1 MPAYADMTTEEL
13 AAKRDE
19 LMREYKAIKTKGLA
33 LNMARGKPSSAQLD
47 LSMPMLASVTTYE
60 DCLAEDGTDCRNYGV
75 LDGIPEAK
83 RLMASM
89 LDDDA
94 DHVIVFGSSSLN
106 IMYDT
111 MARCWSFGTLGHTP
125 WSKLD
130 EVKWLCPCP
139 GYDRH
144 FGVTE
149 AFGIT
154 MIPVTMTAE
163 GPDMDEVERLV
174 ANDASVKGIWCVP
187 KYSNPGG
194 VTYSDEVVR
203 RLAAMPCAA
212 EDFRIFWDN
221 AYGIHH
227 LYDAPEQQDQL
238 LDIRA
243 TCDEAGNPD
252 RCFKFASTSK
262 VTFPGSG
269 IAAVAASAA
278 DADDLRAWFGVERV
292 CCDKITQLAHA
303 RWLPNAA
310 AVRTHMAEQARVLRP
325 RFELVERKLTEG
337 LGELGCATWSH
348 PKGGYFVSFDGPEGS
363 AKAIVSLAAEL
374 GVKMTGAGATWPY
387 GRDPRDTNIRIAPSY
402 PTLDDLS
409 AALDVF
415 VACVRLVSARL
426 ARAKRA

>member
-1 MPAYADMTTEEL
+1 MPNAYEAMNDAELKAAIADLEKQADDL
-13 AAKRDE
+13 R
-19 LMREYKAIKTKGLA
+19 A
-33 LNMARGKPSSAQLD
+33 LDLKLDMARGKPSPQQTALSRPMLD
-47 LSMPMLASVTTYE
+47 LLGSESDLSDEGVAA
-60 DCLAEDGTDCRNYGV
+60 DNYGC
-75 LDGIPEAK
+75 PEGLPSAR
-83 RLMASM
+83 RLAAE
-89 LDDDA
+89 LLGVDEKN
-94 DHVIVFGSSSLN
+94 VIVNGSSSLN
-106 IMYDT
+106 LMHDVVCNAYTHGI
-111 MARCWSFGTLGHTP
+111 GGNKP
-125 WSKLD
+125 WSQQGK
-130 EVKWLCPCP
+130 VKFLCPAP

-144 FGVTE
+144 FTVT
-149 AFGIT
+149 ARYGIENV
-154 MIPVTMTAE
+154 PVPMTAE
-163 GPDMDEVERLV
+163 GPDMDVVRRYVEE
-174 ANDASVKGIWCVP
+174 DPSVKGIWCVP
-187 KYSNPGG
+187 MYANPTGI
-194 VTYSDEVVR
+194 TYSDEVVR
-203 RLAAMPCAA
+203 AFAHLKPAAP
-212 EDFRIFWDN
+212 DFRIFWDN
-221 AYGIHH
+221 AYIVHD
-227 LYDAPEQQDQL
+227 LTDTPDEL
-238 LDIRA
+238 LEVFGA
-243 TCDEAGNPD
+243 VAEAGND
-252 RCFKFASTSK
+252 DLVYEFASTSK

-278 DADDLRAWFGVERV
+278 DADDLRAWFGIERV

-310 AVRTHMAEQARVLRP
+310 AVRAHMAEQARVLRP

>member
-1 MPAYADMTTEEL
+1 MPNAYEAMNDAELKAAIADLEKQADDL
-13 AAKRDE
+13 R
-19 LMREYKAIKTKGLA
+19 A
-33 LNMARGKPSSAQLD
+33 LDLKLDMARGKPSPQQTALSRPMLD
-47 LSMPMLASVTTYE
+47 LLGSESDLSDEGVAA
-60 DCLAEDGTDCRNYGV
+60 DNYGC
-75 LDGIPEAK
+75 PEGLPSAR
-83 RLMASM
+83 RLAAE
-89 LDDDA
+89 LLGVDEKN
-94 DHVIVFGSSSLN
+94 VIVNGSSSLN
-106 IMYDT
+106 LMHDVVCNAYTHGI
-111 MARCWSFGTLGHTP
+111 GGNKP
-125 WSKLD
+125 WSQQGK
-130 EVKWLCPCP
+130 VKFLCPAP

-144 FGVTE
+144 FTVT
-149 AFGIT
+149 ARYGIEN
-154 MIPVTMTAE
+154 IPVPMTAE
-163 GPDMDEVERLV
+163 GPDMDVVRRYVEE
-174 ANDASVKGIWCVP
+174 DPSVKGIWCVP
-187 KYSNPGG
+187 MYANPTGI
-194 VTYSDEVVR
+194 TYSDEVVR
-203 RLAAMPCAA
+203 AFAHLKPAAP
-212 EDFRIFWDN
+212 DFRIFWDN
-221 AYGIHH
+221 AYIVHD
-227 LYDAPEQQDQL
+227 LTDTPDEL
-238 LDIRA
+238 LEVFGA
-243 TCDEAGNPD
+243 VAEAGND
-252 RCFKFASTSK
+252 DLVYEFASTSK

-278 DADDLRAWFGVERV
+278 DADDLRAWFGIERV

-310 AVRTHMAEQARVLRP
+310 AVRAHMAEQARVLRP

>member
-1 MPAYADMTTEEL
+1 MPNAYEAMNDAELKAAIADLEKQADDL
-13 AAKRDE
+13 R
-19 LMREYKAIKTKGLA
+19 A
-33 LNMARGKPSSAQLD
+33 LDLKLDMARGKPSPQQTALSRPMLD
-47 LSMPMLASVTTYE
+47 LLGSESDLSDEGVAA
-60 DCLAEDGTDCRNYGV
+60 DNYGC
-75 LDGIPEAK
+75 PEGLPSAR
-83 RLMASM
+83 RLAAE
-89 LDDDA
+89 LLGVDEKN
-94 DHVIVFGSSSLN
+94 VIVNGSSSLN
-106 IMYDT
+106 LMHDVVCNAYTHGI
-111 MARCWSFGTLGHTP
+111 GGNKP
-125 WSKLD
+125 WSQQGK
-130 EVKWLCPCP
+130 VKFLCPAP

-144 FGVTE
+144 FTVT
-149 AFGIT
+149 ARYGIEN
-154 MIPVTMTAE
+154 IPVPMTPE
-163 GPDMDEVERLV
+163 GPDMDVVRRYVEE
-174 ANDASVKGIWCVP
+174 DPSVKGIWCVP
-187 KYSNPGG
+187 MYANPTGI
-194 VTYSDEVVR
+194 TYSDEVVR
-203 RLAAMPCAA
+203 AFAHLKPAAP
-212 EDFRIFWDN
+212 DFRIFWDN
-221 AYGIHH
+221 AYVVHD
-227 LYDAPEQQDQL
+227 LTDTPDEL
-238 LDIRA
+238 LEVFGA
-243 TCDEAGNPD
+243 VAEAGND
-252 RCFKFASTSK
+252 DLVYEFASTSK

-310 AVRTHMAEQARVLRP
+310 AVRAHMAEQARVLRP